1 MPFGLS
7 LRNEANVLR
16 SKYFSDGLIMPSWYY
31 EKSDLAKTPSIRNGL
46 SLLQER
52 TFRKEGASYIMELG
66 NYLQLHY
73 VTCATACTFFHRF
86 YMFHSF
92 SEYPRYL
99 TATAC
104 LFLAGKVEETP
115 KKWKVVWKAATEIL
129 KQDQLV
135 GFEGFD
141 HKLLT
146 YERILL
152 QAIQFDLIVE
162 HPHQY
167 ITKYAKTLKGSKE
180 KVEKLVQIA
189 WNFANDSLRTTL
201 CLEWEPPIIAIA
213 FLQLAGK
220 FNNVDLNA
228 MQGVSDRK
236 NWWYLIFDDL
246 SEDLL
251 EDICHQVLDLY
262 NDSKSGS
269 KLKQDVKKKRHSS
282 KISASSGS
290 QTASGA
296 KTSSHN
302 GSDSKSHDDGSRKK
316 SRHSKHSSSSTISS
330 QASSTPNVKQVP
342 SQLLAPK
349 TEALTSSSQT
359 GTPNVVPTQQPT
371 VYFAAT
377 PATSSQSGGQTVIVY
392 CQPGGTTG
400 YQLPTGVNSVFT
412 MPKMPTNDSSKPES
426 ANNFGANG
434 GNQVLNGYPN
444 MFYQMPS
451 NVQMTQQTQP
461 QQSNMQSSQISS
473 NSPGY
478 VQSSNSMNS
487 NSQHAFVHQNAGTF
501 NQGASPNPMMMAM
514 NHFNLQHSLFSH
526 QSQTPQQPQHQ
537 MTNSPYTVP
546 VPNKQQNHN
555 GSVTPSANSG
565 SPNPAPPPFSR
576 SNHMFQNHSSSVG
589 PGDKLGTNSYHHHS
603 NHPPHSSESGGGGG
617 GGGRYLNNNNN
628 NNYHHSSSNHSRDSI
643 GSHHSG
649 AHGGSRSGSK
659 HSADHHHNHHNN
671 HHHSNWGSKAGTASA
686 HSARW
691 NK

>member
-1 MPFGLS
+1 
-7 LRNEANVLR
+7 
-16 SKYFSDGLIMPSWYY
+16 MPSWYY
-31 EKSDLAKTPSIRNGL
+31 EKGDLAKTPSIKNGL
-46 SLLQER
+46 NLLQER

-73 VTCATACTFFHRF
+73 VTCATACTYFHRF

-129 KQDQLV
+129 KQDQMV

-228 MQGVSDRK
+228 MQGVSDRR
-236 NWWYLIFDDL
+236 NWWFNIFDDL
-246 SEDLL
+246 SVDLL
-251 EDICHQVLDLY
+251 DDICHQVLDLY

-282 KISASSGS
+282 KISTPTS
-290 QTASGA
+290 QTGVKSAPQ
-296 KTSSHN
+296 N
-302 GSDSKSHDDGSRKK
+302 GREKSAEDPLRKK
-316 SRHSKHSSSSTISS
+316 SRHSKTSAAKSS
-330 QASSTPNVKQVP
+330 ASTPQGKQTV
-342 SQLLAPK
+342 SNHGITPK
-349 TEALTSSSQT
+349 VESQT
-359 GTPNVVPTQQPT
+359 PVQVTPQTVAAQPT

-377 PATSSQSGGQTVIVY
+377 PASSSNSQTVIVY
-392 CQPGGTTG
+392 CQPGSSG
-400 YQLPTGVNSVFT
+400 YQLPTGTNSVFT
-412 MPKMPTNDSSKPES
+412 MPKMPTGNEVAKTEPGTSISYNNQQVMNGFQPNVFYPMSSNLQMPQPPQAPS
-426 ANNFGANG
+426 SVANN
-434 GNQVLNGYPN
+434 
-444 MFYQMPS
+444 
-451 NVQMTQQTQP
+451 
-461 QQSNMQSSQISS
+461 QIST

-478 VQSSNSMNS
+478 AHGSNGINPSAVQQPSFPHQQIPFTQVPQSTMSSQSS
-487 NSQHAFVHQNAGTF
+487 
-501 NQGASPNPMMMAM
+501 MMMPQM
-514 NHFNLQHSLFSH
+514 NHFNLKPNRYPPNHTQAQH
-526 QSQTPQQPQHQ
+526 HQ
-537 MTNSPYTVP
+537 MGSNSPYTVP
-546 VPNKQQNHN
+546 VPTQNNHLN
-555 GSVTPSANSG
+555 GSISSAPPSSSITG
-565 SPNPAPPPFSR
+565 SPNQPPFSR
-576 SNHMFQNHSSSVG
+576 SSSQLYQNTATPTGSSEKLSVN
-589 PGDKLGTNSYHHHS
+589 PYQPSVHPSSHS
-603 NHPPHSSESGGGGG
+603 NESGG
-617 GGGRYLNNNNN
+617 RYMNN
-628 NNYHHSSSNHSRDSI
+628 NNYHHSSNHSRDSS

-649 AHGGSRSGSK
+649 SHGHPRNGSK
-659 HSADHHHNHHNN
+659 HSADSHSYHHQSWSSSRSHAT
-671 HHHSNWGSKAGTASA
+671 ST
-686 HSARW
+686 HSADRW
-691 NK
+691 HK